1 MSDYQH
7 ISYSVTQRVATIAL
21 NSPDRLNAFH
31 QAMRLELIEVVQQAE
46 ADNDVRVVI
55 LTGAGRAFSSG
66 ADLTE
71 GTAGFNTFVEQC
83 AAEYKPWLMAMHD
96 SSKLYVAA
104 VNGAC
109 AGIGSAAA
117 MNCDLIMMADDAYI
131 YQAFS
136 AIGLMPDGGA
146 TWLLLQKLGYQRA
159 LELAV
164 DAGKLTAQQCLEL
177 GIANKVVAA
186 DSLLQQ
192 AQQWAEKLAL
202 GSPLAQTAVKS
213 LMRKAHNMDYGEV
226 IDAEAR
232 LQDKMIKSEDTA
244 NAIQAFFA
252 KQKPVFHGK

>member
-7 ISYSVTQRVATIAL
+7 ISYSVTKRVATIAL
-21 NSPDRLNAFH
+21 NSPDTLNAFH

-46 ADNDVRVVI
+46 ADDDVRVVI
-55 LTGAGRAFSSG
+55 FTGAGRAFSAG
-66 ADLTE
+66 ANLTE
-71 GTAGFNTFVEQC
+71 GTAGFDTFVEQC
-83 AAEYKPWLMAMHD
+83 AVEYKPWLMAMHD
-96 SSKLYVAA
+96 SSKLYIAA

-177 GIANKVVAA
+177 GVANKVVRA
-186 DSLLQQ
+186 DSLMEQ

-226 IDAEAR
+226 IDAEAK
-232 LQDKMIKSEDTA
+232 LQDKMIRSEDAA

-252 KQKPVFHGK
+252 KKKPVFQGK